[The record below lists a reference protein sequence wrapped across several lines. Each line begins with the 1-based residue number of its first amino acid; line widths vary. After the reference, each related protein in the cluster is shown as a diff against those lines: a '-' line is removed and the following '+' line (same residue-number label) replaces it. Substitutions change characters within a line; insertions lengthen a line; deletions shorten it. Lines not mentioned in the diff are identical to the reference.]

1 MSFNFSSLKLFKM
14 RNVLL
19 ATERYHAEHLNFEQL
34 MIEKSPAQYYNS
46 LDLQK
51 AFLKLS
57 KSRKTIFE
65 AFLI

>member
-1 MSFNFSSLKLFKM
+1 M

-34 MIEKSPAQYYNS
+34 MIEKSPTQYDNS